1 MRPHPPLQGYMH
13 RGHHLLEEKLMSP
26 RPLSAFQLALSTL
39 LFLTLACGI
48 QSQATPTL
56 DPTVVA
62 LAVQQT
68 VQAGGSAVTSGPPP
82 ATIPA
87 STEFAPTE
95 PAVSPSDTPVPPTPT
110 IVHVATPVNP
120 SGTNSFMT
128 DRSSAALALE
138 RHAIGDNLDIGLLER
153 PFTANV
159 MDYQGY
165 LDVNRG
171 ELSKPS
177 PWVYVTLF
185 LEQTPPAGAPATYGV
200 EVDIDIDG
208 RGDFLIVGAA
218 PSGTDWTTDWRP
230 RAARH
235 EQRRGW
241 TASHIRRCP
250 AGRERLRRNDLRPG
264 PGR

>member
-1 MRPHPPLQGYMH
+1 
-13 RGHHLLEEKLMSP
+13 MSP

-39 LFLTLACGI
+39 HFLTLAYGI

-95 PAVSPSDTPVPPTPT
+95 PAVSPSDTPVLPTPT
-110 IVHVATPVNP
+110 FVHVATPVNP

-159 MDYQGY
+159 MDY
-165 LDVNRG
+165 R
-171 ELSKPS
+171 
-177 PWVYVTLF
+177 VTWMST
-185 LEQTPPAGAPATYGV
+185 E
-200 EVDIDIDG
+200 
-208 RGDFLIVGAA
+208 
-218 PSGTDWTTDWRP
+218 
-230 RAARH
+230 
-235 EQRRGW
+235 
-241 TASHIRRCP
+241 AS
-250 AGRERLRRNDLRPG
+250 
-264 PGR
+264 